1 MNLISKIEI
10 RKLQSKLLTQS
21 LVTQS
26 IMDLLIEKNVFTK
39 EEIKEKI
46 DFNIEL
52 WEELVKENKKL
63 LEMTNE
69 VLERLPEEEVKDEEF
84 SGLYYGSVGEC

>member
-1 MNLISKIEI
+1 MNLTSKIMI

-26 IMDLLIEKNVFTK
+26 LMDLLIEKEVFTK
-39 EEIKEKI
+39 EEILDKI
-46 DFNIEL
+46 DFNMEL

-63 LEMTNE
+63 LKMTNE
-69 VLERLPEEEVKDEEF
+69 VLERIPEDDVVEEEFD
-84 SGLYYGSVGEC
+84 GLYYGPVGEC

>member
-84 SGLYYGSVGEC
+84 SGLYYGPVGEC

>member
-1 MNLISKIEI
+1 MNLTSKIMI

-26 IMDLLIEKNVFTK
+26 LMDLLIEKEVFTK
-39 EEIKEKI
+39 EEILDKI
-46 DFNIEL
+46 DFNMEL

-63 LEMTNE
+63 LKMTNE
-69 VLERLPEEEVKDEEF
+69 VLERIPEDDVEDEEF
-84 SGLYYGSVGEC
+84 SGLYYGPVGEC

>member
-1 MNLISKIEI
+1 MSLISKIEI

-26 IMDLLIEKNVFTK
+26 VMDLLIEKKVFTK
-39 EEIKEKI
+39 EEILDKI

-63 LEMTNE
+63 VELTNE
-69 VLERLPEEEVKDEEF
+69 ILERIPEEEVNEEEF
-84 SGLYYGSVGEC
+84 SGLYYGPVGEC